1 MFMFLILDELFRLLA
16 PRMDEWRN
24 GEFVR
29 LFPELASQGFGAP
42 PSSQSARLPPTPPTS
57 TGTPSRHLGEPK
69 RVSDDEAEHFLRNP
83 SALIGTRFVHSP
95 PQDED
100 RGYDEGPWKVASYTV
115 REGDEGVEHE
125 YEVLLEALEG
135 TPLPMDEG
143 EVRYLLQYSAF
154 AQ

>member
-1 MFMFLILDELFRLLA
+1 
-16 PRMDEWRN
+16 MDEWRN

-29 LFPELASQGFGAP
+29 LFPELANQGFGAP
-42 PSSQSARLPPTPPTS
+42 PSRSSELARLPSPPTS
-57 TGTPSRHLGEPK
+57 TTIPSRHLGDPK
-69 RVSDDEAEHFLRNP
+69 RVSDDEAEHFMRNP

-95 PQDED
+95 PPDED

-115 REGDEGVEHE
+115 REGDEGIEHE
-125 YEVLLEALEG
+125 YEVLLEALKG
-135 TPLPMDEG
+135 TPLPMNEG